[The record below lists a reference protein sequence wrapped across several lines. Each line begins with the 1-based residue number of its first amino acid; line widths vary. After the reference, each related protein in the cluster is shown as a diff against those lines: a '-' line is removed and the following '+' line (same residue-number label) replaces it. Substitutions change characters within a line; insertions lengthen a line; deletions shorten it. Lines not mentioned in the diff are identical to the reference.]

1 MVIIINKIT
10 PTIVIT
16 KTTKL
21 PPIKPF
27 LYFID
32 NIYKEDIPIIYSF
45 AENISI
51 YIWFMTLL
59 QRKSLCSFEA
69 PGTVYKRL
77 QKLSSFNNATLIVC
91 PQAFTIY
98 REG

>member
-51 YIWFMTLL
+51 YISFMTLL

-77 QKLSSFNNATLIVC
+77 QKLSSFNNATLIV
-91 PQAFTIY
+91 PPGLHY
-98 REG
+98 L